1 MGEVSTVKC
10 KSRYIQIYLP
20 FSIQEYRTDISCR
33 CTDGS
38 PTNCLLS
45 ARSTN
50 AKSIAAVMFEVV
62 SIITLGYLKNK
73 YNYYDNMSV
82 VTTVLY
88 LFYVMLNMHL
98 DIFV

>member
-1 MGEVSTVKC
+1 MA
-10 KSRYIQIYLP
+10 
-20 FSIQEYRTDISCR
+20 

-38 PTNCLLS
+38 PTYCLIS

-73 YNYYDNMSV
+73 HNFYDIRSV
-82 VTTVLY
+82 ATTVVY
-88 LFYVMLNMHL
+88 LSYVSLTVHL
-98 DIFV
+98 DIFM